1 MVHAG
6 VNDTQAGSGATD
18 ASRQGRAGLSIGTT
32 SVLVDAIATKEVDL
46 DHEVLSCPGPFTD
59 RYLVFAENGL
69 GGKPLEHVLSN
80 VVHTGGFD
88 TLDEVLDRVP
98 AGSGGVL
105 FLPWLRGSMAPANDQ
120 HMRGGYRSEEHT
132 SELQSL
138 MRISYAVF
146 CLK

>member
-88 TLDEVLDRVP
+88 TLVELLDRAS
-98 AGSGGVL
+98 AGSGGAP
-105 FLPWLRGSMAPANDQ
+105 FMPGLRGSMAPATDPP
-120 HMRGGYRSEEHT
+120 MRCGHVNIGRETGRSEP
-132 SELQSL
+132 
-138 MRISYAVF
+138 V
-146 CLK
+146 